1 MPVVVIVLLLLG
13 VVGLIVPVL
22 PGIPLLVVAALILTA
37 QRPGLR
43 RRMKASRLGSAMR
56 RAEDW
61 RAKPGEDGLSPFDRA
76 KLKTLRGVARVLPGK
91 APKR

>member
-1 MPVVVIVLLLLG
+1 MPVVAIVLLLLG
-13 VVGLIVPVL
+13 LVGLIVPVL

-43 RRMKASRLGSAMR
+43 RRMRASRLGSAMR
-56 RAEDW
+56 RTDDW
-61 RAKPGEDGLSPFDRA
+61 RSKAGEDGLSPLDRA
-76 KLKTLRGVARVLPGK
+76 KLKTLRGVARVLPRK